1 MFDIS
6 CTGITGAAV
15 VTVAARA
22 MRAAAADE
30 QLREMDEA
38 LKQQSYMKWNKI
50 M

>member
-1 MFDIS
+1 M
-6 CTGITGAAV
+6 
-15 VTVAARA
+15 TVAARA